1 MVFELI
7 TIIFQ
12 TIWLTL
18 NGMLT
23 AVWNCLPDII
33 QLNKLLG
40 YFTPAGIV
48 GLYLGVP
55 TVVTTIAVFLFKKAV
70 STR

>member
-1 MVFELI
+1 MLFEI
-7 TIIFQ
+7 IKTILQAILL
-12 TIWLTL
+12 TINGILTV
-18 NGMLT
+18 
-23 AVWNCLPDII
+23 VWNCLPEIM

-55 TVVTTIAVFLFKKAV
+55 TVVITVGIVVCKKFV
-70 STR
+70 IR

>member
-1 MVFELI
+1 MEFYC
-7 TIIFQ
+7 
-12 TIWLTL
+12 
-18 NGMLT
+18 
-23 AVWNCLPDII
+23 VWNCLPEII

-55 TVVTTIAVFLFKKAV
+55 TVVITIAVFLFKKVV

>member
-18 NGMLT
+18 NGIFT
-23 AVWNCLPDII
+23 AVWNCLPEII

-55 TVVTTIAVFLFKKAV
+55 TVVITIAVFLFKKVV

>member
-18 NGMLT
+18 NGIFT
-23 AVWNCLPDII
+23 AVWNCLPEII

-40 YFTPAGIV
+40 YFQKGGIYKV
-48 GLYLGVP
+48 
-55 TVVTTIAVFLFKKAV
+55 IDFIK
-70 STR
+70 